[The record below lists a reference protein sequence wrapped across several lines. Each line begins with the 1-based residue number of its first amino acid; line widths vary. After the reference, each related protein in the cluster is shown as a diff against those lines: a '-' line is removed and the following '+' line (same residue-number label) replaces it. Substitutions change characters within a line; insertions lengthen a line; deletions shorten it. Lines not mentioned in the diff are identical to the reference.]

1 MTADRNWGFR
11 TRAVHAGARPEPVTG
26 ARAVPVFQ
34 TTSFVFEDT
43 ADAADLF
50 ALQKYGNI
58 YSRIANPTV
67 AAFEER
73 MASLEGGIGAVAAA
87 SGQSAEF
94 LVLGALCGAG
104 DHVVA
109 SAQLYGGTR
118 TLLEGTLARFGI
130 ETTFVPTNDPAA
142 YAEAVRPETK
152 VVYTEIVANPS
163 GAIADV
169 SALADVAH
177 EAGVPLVVDSTV
189 ATPYLCRPLSFGADI
204 VVHSATKFLG
214 GHGTTL
220 GGVVVDSGRFDWG
233 NGNFPEMTEPVASY
247 GGLTWWDNFGEY
259 AFCTRLRAEQLRDVG
274 PTLSP
279 FSAFLL
285 LQGVETLPQR
295 MDAHLANAR
304 VVADHLARHPDVSW
318 VRWAGLPDHPDHEL
332 AKRYLPLGPGAV
344 FAFGV
349 RGGRSAGRRFIES
362 VELCSHLANIGDVR
376 TLVIHPGSTTHQQLS
391 DNALAAAGVPAD
403 LIRISVGIEDAED
416 ILWDLDQALAAATK
430 ANA

>member
-1 MTADRNWGFR
+1 M
-11 TRAVHAGARPEPVTG
+11 
-26 ARAVPVFQ
+26 PVFQ

-163 GAIADV
+163 GAVADV
-169 SALADVAH
+169 SAPGRRGPRGRRPVGRRLDGGDA
-177 EAGVPLVVDSTV
+177 VPVPAAVVRRRHRR
-189 ATPYLCRPLSFGADI
+189 A
-204 VVHSATKFLG
+204 LG
-214 GHGTTL
+214 HQ
-220 GGVVVDSGRFDWG
+220 VPRRARHDARRRRR
-233 NGNFPEMTEPVASY
+233 
-247 GGLTWWDNFGEY
+247 
-259 AFCTRLRAEQLRDVG
+259 RLRPVRLGQRAA
-274 PTLSP
+274 SP
-279 FSAFLL
+279 
-285 LQGVETLPQR
+285 R
-295 MDAHLANAR
+295 
-304 VVADHLARHPDVSW
+304 
-318 VRWAGLPDHPDHEL
+318 
-332 AKRYLPLGPGAV
+332 
-344 FAFGV
+344 
-349 RGGRSAGRRFIES
+349 
-362 VELCSHLANIGDVR
+362 
-376 TLVIHPGSTTHQQLS
+376 
-391 DNALAAAGVPAD
+391 
-403 LIRISVGIEDAED
+403 
-416 ILWDLDQALAAATK
+416 
-430 ANA
+430 

>member
-247 GGLTWWDNFGEY
+247 GGLTVVG
-259 AFCTRLRAEQLRDVG
+259 QLRRVR
-274 PTLSP
+274 
-279 FSAFLL
+279 LL
-285 LQGVETLPQR
+285 HAPARRAAARRRTDPVAVQRLP
-295 MDAHLANAR
+295 
-304 VVADHLARHPDVSW
+304 
-318 VRWAGLPDHPDHEL
+318 
-332 AKRYLPLGPGAV
+332 
-344 FAFGV
+344 
-349 RGGRSAGRRFIES
+349 
-362 VELCSHLANIGDVR
+362 
-376 TLVIHPGSTTHQQLS
+376 
-391 DNALAAAGVPAD
+391 AAAGGRDV
-403 LIRISVGIEDAED
+403 
-416 ILWDLDQALAAATK
+416 AAAHGCPPGQRPRCRRSPRPPP
-430 ANA
+430 